1 MGRGGEIIVSDVITV
16 FMVYL
21 FYSFVYFI
29 FPRTLFFREI
39 LGLQQNWEG
48 GTEISHIPLP
58 EISSPWSI
66 LPTHFLPRMNFTL
79 THNNHPYSIM
89 YLRAHSWWIL
99 VHSVVLYKCVHCDV
113 LCLVTR
119 ACLSLCNSMDCSSP
133 GSSVH
138 GLLQART
145 LEWVATVSSRDL
157 PKTVIKPRSP
167 ALQADSL
174 LSEPQGSPRILG

>member
-1 MGRGGEIIVSDVITV
+1 MCNQFCCLFKDFSLEQFQAYNKIERETQGFPIYLWPLYMHSQPSMIPVSPQNGTFFTKDK
-16 FMVYL
+16 
-21 FYSFVYFI
+21 
-29 FPRTLFFREI
+29 PTLI
-39 LGLQQNWEG
+39 HHNH
-48 GTEISHIPLP
+48 TK
-58 EISSPWSI
+58 SSAD
-66 LPTHFLPRMNFTL
+66 LRV
-79 THNNHPYSIM
+79 HP
-89 YLRAHSWWIL
+89 WWIL